1 MKNVMILL
9 LAVLAML
16 NVACTKTEVSG
27 CKSSKQSF
35 NEDLSS
41 YVMKQKEILHGLKTR
56 SASTTLTS
64 EEVAAIAIKMDSVT
78 LKFYNEHPEFVNS
91 LPKVSEE

>member
-35 NEDLSS
+35 N
-41 YVMKQKEILHGLKTR
+41 
-56 SASTTLTS
+56 
-64 EEVAAIAIKMDSVT
+64 
-78 LKFYNEHPEFVNS
+78 
-91 LPKVSEE
+91 